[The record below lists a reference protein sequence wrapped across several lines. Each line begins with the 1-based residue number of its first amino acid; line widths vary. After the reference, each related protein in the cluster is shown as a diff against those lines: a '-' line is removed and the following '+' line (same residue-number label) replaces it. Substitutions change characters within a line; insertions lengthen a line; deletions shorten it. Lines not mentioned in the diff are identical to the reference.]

1 VAIIPE
7 IFFSNALGLLALASV
22 IPLIIL
28 YLLRPKTI
36 DLKVPSL
43 LFFLKREQQRNKL
56 SLLLRKLIR
65 DPLFLIQLLVL
76 ILLSLCIAGPYI
88 ADELASSQHT
98 VIVIDNSASMQAGGR
113 LDKAKELA
121 VRNLSN
127 INSVVWAQ
135 NVPIL
140 AIHEVDISSTKKI
153 IELTPQRAV
162 ASDLAAAITYG
173 QRLVGP
179 GGVVM
184 VYSDFASWTGDDPQV
199 AKTLAEYDGIEVKF
213 VQVGDVSDNMGI
225 TNGWLDVKDG
235 KNNLNLIIKNFNN
248 RAEKVTL
255 NINTGGTSRG
265 GSLSVPADQS
275 AAYIVT
281 NLANGITKVSI
292 DNGGALAIDDTAYVS
307 VLAGSGGRVLMV
319 DTRDQNPTQTALD
332 LLIELNLLSVSV
344 EYNSKLPSDL
354 SQYGIII
361 LGNVNNNTLGQTSL
375 TGFVE
380 NGGVLIVSAQEGM
393 TDQDDLL
400 PITIIGKSDG
410 TDLAKVSESP
420 IIKNLPLTEVEVEK
434 YVKGRA
440 VEGSTVLIEA
450 SDGSPML
457 SYIQRGDGTV
467 VYLGLN
473 DITGINAWSGFN
485 TMPEFPLFWK
495 NMFDWL
501 GGTNLDELNV
511 KTGTMLRLPSKQAV
525 INPDGTT
532 VTTTNLWID
541 QAGVYNIGGQMV
553 TANLYNAKE
562 SNIGEISL
570 DASSVGSKLIERP
583 EIIKKNEGKND
594 ISAYLI
600 WVVLGLILLELII
613 IQRRRELF

>member
-1 VAIIPE
+1 MAIIPE
-7 IFFSNALGLLALASV
+7 IFFSNTLGLLALASV

-28 YLLRPKTI
+28 YLLRPRTI

-43 LFFLKREQQRNKL
+43 LFFLEREHQRNKL

-65 DPLFLIQLLVL
+65 DPLFIIQLLVL

-88 ADELASSQHT
+88 ADELASGQYT

-113 LDKAKELA
+113 LDKAKDLA

-127 INSVVWAQ
+127 VNSVVWAQ

-179 GGVVM
+179 GGVVI

-213 VQVGDVSDNMGI
+213 IQVGEASENIGI

-255 NINTGGTSRG
+255 NIKTGGTSRG

-275 AAYIVT
+275 AAYIVK
-281 NLANGITKVSI
+281 NIANGITEVSI

-319 DTRDQNPTQTALD
+319 DMRDQNPTRTALD
-332 LLIELNLLSVSV
+332 LLSVSV
-344 EYNSKLPSDL
+344 EYSSTLPSDL
-354 SQYGIII
+354 SPYGTII
-361 LGNVNNNTLGQTSL
+361 LGNVNNNTLGPGFSDSL
-375 TGFVE
+375 SGFVD
-380 NGGVLIVSAQEGM
+380 NGGVLIASANEGL
-393 TDQDDLL
+393 TGLKGLL
-400 PITIIGKSDG
+400 PISITGLSNE
-410 TDLAKVSESP
+410 TDLSLVSESALT
-420 IIKNLPLTEVEVEK
+420 KNLPLTDVEV
-434 YVKGRA
+434 VRHIKGSS
-440 VEGSTVLIEA
+440 VDGSIVLIEA

-457 SYIQRGDGTV
+457 SYVRQGEGKV

-473 DITGINAWSGFN
+473 DITGDNAWSGFN
-485 TMPEFPLFWK
+485 TLPEFPLFWK
-495 NMFDWL
+495 NMFDWV

-511 KTGTMLRLPSKQAV
+511 KTGTMLRLPSKQVV

-532 VTTTNLWID
+532 ITTTNLWID
-541 QAGVYNIGGQMV
+541 QAGIYNIGGEMV
-553 TANLYNAKE
+553 ASNLYNSKE

-570 DASSVGSKLIERP
+570 DASSIGSKLIERP
-583 EIIKKNEGKND
+583 ETLSSEGKKN

-600 WVVLGLILLELII
+600 WVVLGLILLEIMI

>member
-1 VAIIPE
+1 MAIIPE
-7 IFFSNALGLLALASV
+7 IFFSNTLGLLGLASV

-121 VRNLSN
+121 VQNLSN

-140 AIHEVDISSTKKI
+140 AIHEVDLSSTKRI

-179 GGVVM
+179 GGVII

-213 VQVGDVSDNMGI
+213 VQVGEVSDNIGI

-248 RAEKVTL
+248 KAEKVTL

-281 NLANGITKVSI
+281 NIGSRITEVSI
-292 DNGGALAIDDTAYVS
+292 DNGGALAIDDTAYIS
-307 VLAGSGGRVLMV
+307 VLTGSGGRVLMV
-319 DTRDQNPTQTALD
+319 DNRDQNPTQTALD
-332 LLIELNLLSVSV
+332 LLSVRV
-344 EYNSKLPSDL
+344 EYSSTIPSDL
-354 SQYGIII
+354 SPYGIII
-361 LGNVNNNTLGQTSL
+361 LGDINNNTLGPGFSDSL
-375 TGFVE
+375 SGFVD
-380 NGGVLIVSAQEGM
+380 NGGVLIVSANQGLISLNGLNS
-393 TDQDDLL
+393 LL
-400 PITIIGKSDG
+400 PISITGFSNE
-410 TDLAKVSESP
+410 TDLSLVSENP
-420 IIKNLPLTEVEVEK
+420 LTKNLPLTDVEV
-434 YVKGRA
+434 VLHIKGIA
-440 VEGSTVLIEA
+440 ADGSTVLIEA

-457 SYIQRGDGTV
+457 SYLRQGEGTV

-473 DITGINAWSGFN
+473 DITGDDAWSGFN
-485 TMPEFPLFWK
+485 TLPEFPLFWK

-501 GGTNLDELNV
+501 GGTNLDEHNV

-532 VTTTNLWID
+532 ITTTNLWID
-541 QAGVYNIGGQMV
+541 QAGIYNIGGQMI
-553 TANLYNAKE
+553 ASNLYNAKE

-570 DASSVGSKLIERP
+570 DASSIGSKLIERP
-583 EIIKKNEGKND
+583 VTLSSEGKKD

>member
-7 IFFSNALGLLALASV
+7 IFFSNTLGLLALASV

-36 DLKVPSL
+36 NLKVPSL

-56 SLLLRKLIR
+56 SLLIRKLIR
-65 DPLFLIQLLVL
+65 DPLFLMQLLVL

-121 VRNLSN
+121 VQNLSN

-135 NVPIL
+135 NVPVL
-140 AIHEVDISSTKKI
+140 AIHEVDLSSTKKI

-162 ASDLAAAITYG
+162 TSDLAAAITYG

-179 GGVVM
+179 GGVVI

-213 VQVGDVSDNMGI
+213 VQVGEVSDNIGI

-248 RAEKVTL
+248 KAEKVTL

-265 GSLSVPADQS
+265 GSLNVPADQS

-281 NLANGITKVSI
+281 NLANGITEVSI
-292 DNGGALAIDDTAYVS
+292 DNGGALSIDDTAYVS

-332 LLIELNLLSVSV
+332 LLSVRV
-344 EYNSKLPSDL
+344 EYSSTLPSDL
-354 SQYGIII
+354 SLYGIII
-361 LGNVNNNTLGQTSL
+361 LGDVNNNTLGPGFSDSL
-375 TGFVE
+375 SGFVD
-380 NGGVLIVSAQEGM
+380 NGGVLIVSANQGLM
-393 TDQDDLL
+393 GLNSLL
-400 PITIIGKSDG
+400 PISITGLSNE
-410 TDLAKVSESP
+410 TDLSLVSENP
-420 IIKNLPLTEVEVEK
+420 LTKNLPLTNVEVEHHI
-434 YVKGRA
+434 KGSA
-440 VEGSTVLIEA
+440 IEGSIVLIEA

-457 SYIQRGDGTV
+457 SYIRRGEGTV

-485 TMPEFPLFWK
+485 TLPEFPLFWK

-532 VTTTNLWID
+532 ITTTNLWID
-541 QAGVYNIGGQMV
+541 QAGIYNIGGQMV
-553 TANLYNAKE
+553 ASNLYNAKE

-570 DASSVGSKLIERP
+570 DAGSIGSKLIERP
-583 EIIKKNEGKND
+583 VTLSSEGKKD

>member
-1 VAIIPE
+1 MAIIPE
-7 IFFSNALGLLALASV
+7 IFFSNTLGLLALASV

-28 YLLRPKTI
+28 YLLRPKTL

-65 DPLFLIQLLVL
+65 DPLFIIQLLVL

-88 ADELASSQHT
+88 ADELASSQQT
-98 VIVIDNSASMQAGGR
+98 VIVIDNSASMQANGR

-121 VRNLSN
+121 VQNLSN
-127 INSVVWAQ
+127 VNSVVWAQ

-140 AIHEVDISSTKKI
+140 AIHEVDLASTKKI
-153 IELTPQRAV
+153 IGLTPQRAV

-184 VYSDFASWTGDDPQV
+184 VYSDFASWSGDDPQV

-213 VQVGDVSDNMGI
+213 VQVGEASDNIGI

-235 KNNLNLIIKNFNN
+235 KNNLNLIIKNFNDK
-248 RAEKVTL
+248 AEKVTL
-255 NINTGGTSRG
+255 NIKTGGISRG
-265 GSLSVPADQS
+265 GSLTVPADQS
-275 AAYIVT
+275 AAYLVT
-281 NLANGITKVSI
+281 NLENGITEVSI
-292 DNGGALAIDDTAYVS
+292 DKGGALTIDDTAYVS

-319 DTRDQNPTQTALD
+319 DTRDQNPTRTALD
-332 LLIELNLLSVSV
+332 LLKVSV
-344 EYNSKLPSDL
+344 EYSSTLPADL
-354 SQYGIII
+354 SPYGIII
-361 LGNVNNNTLGQTSL
+361 LGNVNNNTLGPGFSDSL
-375 TGFVE
+375 PGFVD
-380 NGGVLIVSAQEGM
+380 NGGVLIASANEGLM
-393 TDQDDLL
+393 GLNSLL
-400 PITIIGKSDG
+400 PISITGISNE
-410 TDLAKVSESP
+410 TDLSLVSENP
-420 IIKNLPLTEVEVEK
+420 LTKNLPLTNVEV
-434 YVKGRA
+434 VRHIKGSA

-450 SDGSPML
+450 SDRSPML
-457 SYIQRGDGTV
+457 SYIRRGEGTV

-473 DITGINAWSGFN
+473 DITGDNAWSGFN
-485 TMPEFPLFWK
+485 TLPEFPLFWK

-532 VTTTNLWID
+532 ITTTNLWID
-541 QAGVYNIGGQMV
+541 QVGLYNIGGEMV
-553 TANLYNAKE
+553 ASNLYNSKE

-570 DASSVGSKLIERP
+570 DASSIGSKLIERP
-583 EIIKKNEGKND
+583 ETLSSKGKKD

-600 WVVLGLILLELII
+600 WVVLGLILLEII
-613 IQRRRELF
+613 IILRRRELF

>member
-1 VAIIPE
+1 LAIIPE
-7 IFFSNALGLLALASV
+7 IFFSNTLGLLALASV

-28 YLLRPKTI
+28 YLLRPKTL

-56 SLLLRKLIR
+56 SLLLRKLIK

-88 ADELASSQHT
+88 ADELAASQHT

-113 LDKAKELA
+113 LDEAKELA

-127 INSVVWAQ
+127 VNSVVWAQ
-135 NVPIL
+135 NVPVL
-140 AIHEVDISSTKKI
+140 AIHEADLSGTKKI

-173 QRLVGP
+173 QRLVGS

-213 VQVGDVSDNMGI
+213 VQVGEAGDNIGI
-225 TNGWLDVKDG
+225 INGWLDVKDG
-235 KNNLNLIIKNFNN
+235 KNNLNLIIKNFNDN
-248 RAEKVTL
+248 AETVTL
-255 NINTGGTSRG
+255 SIKTGGISRG
-265 GSLSVPADQS
+265 GSLTVPASQS

-281 NLANGITKVSI
+281 NIGSGITEVSI

-319 DTRDQNPTQTALD
+319 DTRDQNPTRTALD
-332 LLIELNLLSVSV
+332 LLPVRV
-344 EYNSKLPSDL
+344 EYSSTLPSDL
-354 SQYGIII
+354 SPYGIII
-361 LGNVNNNTLGQTSL
+361 LGDVNNNTLGPAFSDSL
-375 TGFVE
+375 SGFVD
-380 NGGVLIVSAQEGM
+380 NGGVLIASANEGIM
-393 TDQDDLL
+393 GLNSLL
-400 PITIIGKSDG
+400 PISITGFSNE
-410 TDLAKVSESP
+410 TDLSLVSENP
-420 IIKNLPLTEVEVEK
+420 LTKNLPLTGVEV
-434 YVKGRA
+434 VRHIKGSA
-440 VEGSTVLIEA
+440 VDGSTVLIEA

-457 SYIQRGDGTV
+457 SYIRRGEGTV
-467 VYLGLN
+467 VYVGLN
-473 DITGINAWSGFN
+473 DITGYDPWSGFN
-485 TMPEFPLFWK
+485 TLPEFPLFWK

-501 GGTNLDELNV
+501 GGTNMDELNV

-525 INPDGTT
+525 INPDGSTI
-532 VTTTNLWID
+532 TTTNLWID
-541 QAGVYNIGGQMV
+541 QAGIYNIGGKMV
-553 TANLYNAKE
+553 AANLYNSKE
-562 SNIGEISL
+562 SNIGEVSL

-583 EIIKKNEGKND
+583 ETLSSEGKKD

-600 WVVLGLILLELII
+600 WVVLGLILLEIII

>member
-7 IFFSNALGLLALASV
+7 IFFTNALGLLALASV

-140 AIHEVDISSTKKI
+140 AIHKVDIYSTKKI

-275 AAYIVT
+275 AAYIVK
-281 NLANGITKVSI
+281 NLANGITEVSI

-319 DTRDQNPTQTALD
+319 DTRDQHPTRTALD
-332 LLIELNLLSVSV
+332 LLSVRV
-344 EYNSKLPSDL
+344 EYSSTLPSDL
-354 SQYGIII
+354 SPYGIII
-361 LGNVNNNTLGQTSL
+361 LGDVNNNTLGPGFSDSL
-375 TGFVE
+375 SGFVD
-380 NGGVLIVSAQEGM
+380 NGGVLIVAANEGLM
-393 TDQDDLL
+393 GLNSLL
-400 PITIIGKSDG
+400 PISITGLSNE
-410 TDLAKVSESP
+410 TDLSLVSENP
-420 IIKNLPLTEVEVEK
+420 LTKNLPLTDVEV
-434 YVKGRA
+434 VRHIKGSA

-457 SYIQRGDGTV
+457 SYIRRGEGTV
-467 VYLGLN
+467 AYLGLN

-485 TMPEFPLFWK
+485 TLPEFPLFWK

-532 VTTTNLWID
+532 ITTANLWID
-541 QAGVYNIGGQMV
+541 QAGIYNIGGQMV
-553 TANLYNAKE
+553 ASNLYNAKE
-562 SNIGEISL
+562 SNIAEISL
-570 DASSVGSKLIERP
+570 DAGSIGSKLIERP
-583 EIIKKNEGKND
+583 ETLSSEGKKD